1 MELNS
6 VNTLGFSNVTQSNL
20 NQTESVNQVELDSN
34 SKPLRVDRVELQDQ
48 SQSSSFANSL
58 INNVKQ
64 ISNALS
70 IQSTVSKQLDITNEI
85 EQSINLVVSN
95 PSSGQTLNDIQP
107 KIKNLMDS
115 FNTLSF
121 SISTKVNTISR
132 DSNEEEKSR
141 VYFDGILGAKPLSSE
156 GIFAE
161 VTSQRERL
169 QSINK
174 TANEEVLNNIQK
186 SQDLFTTQKQ
196 ELVAQQPQIENVDY
210 KIESDNFSSKT
221 LQNISGDVVDTQANA
236 QVDKNIK
243 LLAS

>member
-20 NQTESVNQVELDSN
+20 NQAKSVNQVELDSN
-34 SKPLRVDRVELQDQ
+34 SKPLKVDRVELQNQ

-64 ISNALS
+64 ISSALS

-115 FNTLSF
+115 FNTLSS
-121 SISTKVNTISR
+121 SISTKVNTISS

-156 GIFAE
+156 EIFAE

-174 TANEEVLNNIQK
+174 AANEEVLNNVQK
-186 SQDLFTTQKQ
+186 SKDLFTNQKQ
-196 ELVAQQPQIENVDY
+196 ELVTQQPQIKNVDY
-210 KIESDNFSSKT
+210 KVESDNFSSKT
-221 LQNISGDVVDTQANA
+221 LQNVSGDVVDTQANA